1 MTMKICTIIGARPQF
16 IKAAAISRAIAAH
29 NRLTLNLEPSTS
41 NIELRTLNIEHSSS
55 VEPGT
60 LNIEHSILNE
70 VLIHTGQHYDD
81 GMSAVFFRELEI
93 PEPKYNLAIGS
104 GSHGAQT
111 GQMLAAIEKVLLEEK
126 PDWVLIYG
134 DTNSTLAGAL
144 AASKL
149 HIPIA
154 HVEAGL
160 RSFNR
165 RMPEEIN
172 RVVADQLST
181 LLLCP
186 SQIAVN
192 NLAAEGIG
200 GKGDRMSKV
209 IDEPPP
215 ALRATSASGGQK
227 ESSPPMEKDTC
238 PPLEGVGGG
247 SPLASRNGWEPF
259 PTTPNIEQSSNIE
272 HRTLNVEQ
280 SSPVE
285 HRTLNLEQ
293 SSPPLEKE
301 TCPPLEGVGGGSP
314 LASRNGWEPFP
325 TTPNLEQ
332 SSPVE
337 HRTLNIEHRT
347 SNLEPLTPPHVI
359 ITGDVMADALQFAA
373 TKASAQSDILMRLGL
388 QPQRYILA
396 TVHRAENTDDPKRL
410 SNIMAALAEL
420 AEREP
425 VILPLHPRT
434 RKILERTSN
443 LEHRTLNIEQSSPPL
458 EKDTCPPLEG
468 VGGGSPLAS
477 RNGWEPF
484 PTTPNL
490 EQSSNIEHRTLNLE
504 QSSPVEPRT
513 LNLEPRTSNLEHPSL
528 RIIDPLGYF
537 DIIALEKSA
546 RMLLTDSGGMQ
557 KEAYWLKVPCITLR
571 DETEWVE
578 TVESGWNILTGAD
591 RDRIVTAV
599 HSFKPPSVHPPLYG
613 DGHAAEKILSGLCQ
627 NL

>member
-1 MTMKICTIIGARPQF
+1 MKIATIIGARPQF
-16 IKAAAISRAIAAH
+16 IKAAAVSRAIAAH
-29 NRLTLNLEPSTS
+29 NRQALNLDPGTS
-41 NIELRTLNIEHSSS
+41 NIELRTLNFEHSSS
-55 VEPGT
+55 VEPRT
-60 LNIEHSILNE
+60 LNIEHCTLNE
-70 VLIHTGQHYDD
+70 FLIHTGQHYDD

-111 GQMLAAIEKVLLEEK
+111 GQMLAAIEKILIDEK

-144 AASKL
+144 AAAKL

-172 RVVADQLST
+172 RIVADQLST

-186 SQIAVN
+186 SQVAVD

-200 GKGDRMSKV
+200 GNPMVRQAHHDKQGCHPEPSLS
-209 IDEPPP
+209 EPPP
-215 ALRATSASGGQK
+215 ALRAASAGGGQK
-227 ESSPPMEKDTC
+227 ESSPVN
-238 PPLEGVGGG
+238 L
-247 SPLASRNGWEPF
+247 
-259 PTTPNIEQSSNIE
+259 EQSSNIE
-272 HRTLNVEQ
+272 HRTLNLEH

-285 HRTLNLEQ
+285 
-293 SSPPLEKE
+293 P
-301 TCPPLEGVGGGSP
+301 
-314 LASRNGWEPFP
+314 
-325 TTPNLEQ
+325 
-332 SSPVE
+332 
-337 HRTLNIEHRT
+337 RTLNIEQ
-347 SNLEPLTPPHVI
+347 SSSVV

-373 TKASAQSDILMRLGL
+373 TKASAQSDILARLGL
-388 QPQRYILA
+388 QPQRYLLA

-410 SNIMAALAEL
+410 SDIMAALSEL

-434 RKILERTSN
+434 KKILERTSN
-443 LEHRTLNIEQSSPPL
+443 RQT
-458 EKDTCPPLEG
+458 
-468 VGGGSPLAS
+468 
-477 RNGWEPF
+477 
-484 PTTPNL
+484 
-490 EQSSNIEHRTLNLE
+490 SNIEHRTLNIE
-504 QSSPVEPRT
+504 HSSSVEPRT
-513 LNLEPRTSNLEHPSL
+513 LNFEHPCL
-528 RIIDPLGYF
+528 RLIDPLGYF

-557 KEAYWLKVPCITLR
+557 KEAYWLKVPCVTLR

-578 TVESGWNILTGAD
+578 TVASGWNILTGAD
-591 RDRIVTAV
+591 RNRIVTAV
-599 HSFKPPSVHPPLYG
+599 QNFTPPKDHPPLYG
-613 DGHAAEKILSGLCQ
+613 GGQAAEKILSILCQ